1 MSKIDNVSDLIIS
14 SDKKMSDVMLQLN
27 KNIRGICFIV
37 DDNKI
42 AGVITDGDI
51 RRAILNN
58 FNKNDLVSNFMNK
71 NFISLP
77 ISSSNEEIKDSLSS
91 KIKYIPL
98 VNDNQEIID
107 VASFE
112 NYRTIPV
119 MEPKLSENA
128 SLYVQECLETNWISS
143 KGKYVNKFENEFSK
157 INNNLNALSVSNGTV
172 ALHLALVALD
182 VKNGDEVI
190 VPNFT
195 FASCINAIIHTGAK
209 PIIVDIEP
217 DTWCIDHKLIK
228 NSITQNTKAI
238 MPVHLYGM
246 PCNIEEILNIA
257 HSCNLKVIEDCAEAI
272 GSKWQGKPVGT
283 FGEAAT
289 FSFFGNK
296 TITTGEGGMII
307 FRDKQVYEKAKILRD
322 HGMSTKKRYW
332 HDYVGFNYRMTNL
345 QAAVGY
351 SQMEQFS
358 NIIQKKRSIA
368 ERYTSNLSNLKGIK
382 LLPGDTNNAYHSY
395 WLYSLQLEESID
407 RDKVI
412 NKLLNH
418 GIEARPVFYPLNEMP
433 IYKPFIN
440 HNNFPISKIVAKT
453 SLSLPSSL
461 NLDNA
466 QIDHIC
472 DTFKSIIS

>member
-1 MSKIDNVSDLIIS
+1 MSKIDNVNNLIIS
-14 SDKKMSDVMLQLN
+14 SDKKMSDAMLQLN

-42 AGVITDGDI
+42 VGVITDGDI

-58 FNKNDLVSNFMNK
+58 FTKNDLVSKFMNRE
-71 NFISLP
+71 FVSLP
-77 ISSSNEEIKDSLSS
+77 FNSSNEKIRNNLSS

-98 VNDNQEIID
+98 INDNQEIVDI
-107 VASFE
+107 ASFE

-157 INNNLNALSVSNGTV
+157 VNDNLNALSVSNGTV
-172 ALHLALVALD
+172 ALHLALVALGI
-182 VKNGDEVI
+182 KHGDEVL

-195 FASCINAIIHTGAK
+195 FASCINAIIHSGAK

-228 NSITQNTKAI
+228 NLITKNTKAI

-307 FRDKQVYEKAKILRD
+307 FKDNKIYDKAKILRD
-322 HGMSTKKRYW
+322 HGMSVKKRYW
-332 HDYVGFNYRMTNL
+332 HDHVGFNYRMTNL

-351 SQMEQFS
+351 SQMEQFN
-358 NIIQKKRSIA
+358 NIINKKRSIA
-368 ERYTSNLSNLKGIK
+368 ERYTANLSDLNGIK
-382 LLPGDTNNAYHSY
+382 HLPGDTDKAYHSY
-395 WLYSLQLEESID
+395 WLYSLQLEERID
-407 RDKVI
+407 RDEVI
-412 NKLLNH
+412 SKLLNR
-418 GIEARPVFYPLNEMP
+418 GIEARPVFYPLNEMA
-433 IYKPFIN
+433 IYKSFIT
-440 HNNFPISKIVAKT
+440 HNYFPISKIVSRS

-472 DTFKSIIS
+472 DTLKSTIS